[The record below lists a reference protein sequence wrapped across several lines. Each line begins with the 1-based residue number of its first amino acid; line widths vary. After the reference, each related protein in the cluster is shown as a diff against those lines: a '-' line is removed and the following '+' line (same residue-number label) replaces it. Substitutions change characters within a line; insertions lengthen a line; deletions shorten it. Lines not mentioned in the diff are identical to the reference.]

1 MTSDNVTNGN
11 GRLEALRKREA
22 ALREQIAAEKIRQE
36 RRREKEKLRHAMIL
50 GTSLLSDLDDYPQMK
65 TLLQE
70 ILQRH
75 SNPRDAEFLRAQGW
89 GI

>member
-1 MTSDNVTNGN
+1 MQSNSESNHN
-11 GRLEALRKREA
+11 ARIEALRKREQ
-22 ALREQIAAEKIRQE
+22 ALKNAIAAEKIRIE

-89 GI
+89 DI